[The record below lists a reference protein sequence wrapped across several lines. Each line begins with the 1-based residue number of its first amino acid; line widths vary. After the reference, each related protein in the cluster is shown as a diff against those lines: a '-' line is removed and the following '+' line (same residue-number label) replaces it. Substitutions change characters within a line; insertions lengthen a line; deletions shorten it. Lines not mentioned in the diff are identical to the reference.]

1 MILRTKRAGRG
12 GLQARGG
19 FARLQRRRSS
29 LRSIVPSVLPQA
41 RVSELNPQH
50 FTSRGVPD
58 DGAQPSDLVFTRDR
72 PEGTRIF
79 PATVLKRTLTL
90 ASDAVVLTLASPF
103 FAVWWTYK
111 MVKRLSGQK

>member
-1 MILRTKRAGRG
+1 MMLRTKRAGRG

-19 FARLQRRRSS
+19 FARLQRRRTS
-29 LRSIVPSVLPQA
+29 LRSSAANTMSQFRA
-41 RVSELNPQH
+41 SELNPQQ

-58 DGAQPSDLVFTRDR
+58 DGAQPSDLVFMRDR
-72 PEGTRIF
+72 PEGTSIF
-79 PATVLKRTLTL
+79 PLAVLKRTVTL